1 MKKSR
6 KFSAVAGL
14 VIAAVLFVFPVL
26 LARFEEARAALPL
39 QPSLNTHSLQV
50 VGQVGGSF
58 KALVAQGS
66 QVYAAIGPRLV
77 VLDVAVVS
85 NPIRM
90 GQTGVLP
97 IDIQALAV
105 QDSRVYAAAGADGLA
120 IFDVADPAHPV
131 EIGSL
136 EFPGFASGLVV
147 QGSYAYVITDLS
159 LQIVDVSQPESPLA
173 ADTYPGLVR
182 DIEINGSTMFLA
194 LGDSLTV
201 LDISQPENP
210 SLIVTKEF
218 PSDEIELAG
227 DLVYVGKLGSVWGI
241 FGWDYF
247 AILRILDASALPDLK
262 ERFFSGD
269 EFSYPPPVPD
279 QLRGMQLLNQQLYG
293 YGINCNRPSSPCSF
307 TYGGIDVSDPDNPSL
322 EYTSLFSIYRYDN
335 YWGAS
340 AAAGQYVFMATTDTL
355 HIFDTVTS
363 LEVGQYASWSADQVE
378 VENEVAFIAARSAGL
393 LTVDSSNPASPLLMD
408 AYTTTTE
415 GSGTQPARISDIVI
429 YGPYIYARVV
439 SSAIGIGRTDI
450 LDHSN
455 RASVELVHAGD
466 WKLFPLKIQNGYGYY
481 FDGDIGN
488 QLRSIDLSDPVQ
500 PTFITGGVATTVSGP
515 ELAIHESYAY
525 LVGEYEGLH
534 IINIADPYK
543 LKSIKRLSGPVP
555 AFLVESSGKS
565 LYVFTDQ
572 SLKVYNLSDPENP
585 VESSTTLISSLTNL
599 VDMQVTQKDVYL
611 IQYASYPL
619 PYSTLRVFHVEDPSA
634 QASEVISY
642 TRPGGPFT
650 SIDVDGDYVYISSVD
665 DGLLILRHTAVNPAL
680 TNNLYL
686 PVVSKLAYTLPT
698 NCSITY
704 RTYLQDRGWLNWAS
718 DGFEAGM
725 AGDGLRVEALQV
737 SLCSDRPGKMGVVYQ
752 AHVQEVGWM
761 DWAYNGQ
768 VAGTVA
774 ENRRLEALRIKLLDA
789 PVGYNIS
796 YRVYVQDSG
805 WTDWVFGG
813 EIAGTTGQARRIEA
827 IQINLV
833 EP

>member
-1 MKKSR
+1 
-6 KFSAVAGL
+6 
-14 VIAAVLFVFPVL
+14 
-26 LARFEEARAALPL
+26 
-39 QPSLNTHSLQV
+39 
-50 VGQVGGSF
+50 
-58 KALVAQGS
+58 
-66 QVYAAIGPRLV
+66 
-77 VLDVAVVS
+77 
-85 NPIRM
+85 
-90 GQTGVLP
+90 
-97 IDIQALAV
+97 
-105 QDSRVYAAAGADGLA
+105 
-120 IFDVADPAHPV
+120 
-131 EIGSL
+131 
-136 EFPGFASGLVV
+136 
-147 QGSYAYVITDLS
+147 
-159 LQIVDVSQPESPLA
+159 
-173 ADTYPGLVR
+173 
-182 DIEINGSTMFLA
+182 
-194 LGDSLTV
+194 
-201 LDISQPENP
+201 
-210 SLIVTKEF
+210 
-218 PSDEIELAG
+218 
-227 DLVYVGKLGSVWGI
+227 
-241 FGWDYF
+241 
-247 AILRILDASALPDLK
+247 
-262 ERFFSGD
+262 
-269 EFSYPPPVPD
+269 
-279 QLRGMQLLNQQLYG
+279 
-293 YGINCNRPSSPCSF
+293 
-307 TYGGIDVSDPDNPSL
+307 
-322 EYTSLFSIYRYDN
+322 
-335 YWGAS
+335 
-340 AAAGQYVFMATTDTL
+340 
-355 HIFDTVTS
+355 
-363 LEVGQYASWSADQVE
+363 
-378 VENEVAFIAARSAGL
+378 
-393 LTVDSSNPASPLLMD
+393 
-408 AYTTTTE
+408 
-415 GSGTQPARISDIVI
+415 
-429 YGPYIYARVV
+429 
-439 SSAIGIGRTDI
+439 
-450 LDHSN
+450 
-455 RASVELVHAGD
+455 
-466 WKLFPLKIQNGYGYY
+466 
-481 FDGDIGN
+481 
-488 QLRSIDLSDPVQ
+488 
-500 PTFITGGVATTVSGP
+500 
-515 ELAIHESYAY
+515 

-827 IQINLV
+827 IQIILV